1 MCYNIVEVKRKAN
14 KMDIIK
20 QTDAY
25 TIFIN
30 ENAVDIT
37 NPGDITIR
45 AKVKGFW
52 SGDQM
57 SVWFSRQKVG
67 SDISWAPKVSTAAGG
82 RDTDEV
88 ASDLE
93 AYANCAQALN
103 ELITAAN
110 VVIIDWANR
119 VSTQPV

>member
-1 MCYNIVEVKRKAN
+1 MN
-14 KMDIIK
+14 IIK
-20 QTDAY
+20 QTDTY

-30 ENAVDIT
+30 ENAENIT

-52 SGDQM
+52 AGEQM

-67 SDISWAPKVSTAAGG
+67 TDINWIPKVSTAAGG

-93 AYANCAQALN
+93 AYTNFAQALN
-103 ELITAAN
+103 EMLIAAN
-110 VVIIDWANR
+110 LIVA
-119 VSTQPV
+119 VS